1 MNELR
6 GKSVVD
12 KCILGMK
19 KKRDLTIIVLSLSPP
34 MVPLHKIA

>member
-19 KKRDLTIIVLSLSPP
+19 KKRDLTIIVLSCTNFCLAKT
-34 MVPLHKIA
+34 MN